1 MVASMT
7 ARKPAPRSKGSFKLP
22 ARAFSLRGLGLALLP
37 FLAAGCATSM
47 SGVVVKPDGSKLTQP
62 DVVVYTS
69 PRTESV
75 RADNDG
81 EFKISKNVIDE
92 SEYTLI
98 AEDKDGNMGYV
109 RSFKPKKGANKN
121 IVVRLSRE
129 IDGKDAVMEGGPN
142 EGNTTGLG
150 EKILKSSP

>member
-1 MVASMT
+1 MKAVTSMKFKFSNSKFIHLRKNSLVMV
-7 ARKPAPRSKGSFKLP
+7 
-22 ARAFSLRGLGLALLP
+22 FSLLLP
-37 FLAAGCATSM
+37 LLFIGCGTTM
-47 SGVVVKPDGSKLTQP
+47 SGRVVKPDGSELTDP
-62 DVVVYTS
+62 NVVVYTS

-75 RADNDG
+75 HAGKDG
-81 EFKISKNVIDE
+81 TFKIGSNVVDE
-92 SEYTLI
+92 NEYTLI

-109 RSFKPKKGANKN
+109 KGFKPKKGANKN

-142 EGNTTGLG
+142 EGSTTGMG

>member
-7 ARKPAPRSKGSFKLP
+7 AKKPALRSTGWFKAA
-22 ARAFSLRGLGLALLP
+22 ARASGLPGLGLALLP
-37 FLAAGCATSM
+37 FLMAGCATSM
-47 SGVVVKPDGSKLTQP
+47 SGVVVKPDGSKLTEP
-62 DVVVYTS
+62 DVVVYTD
-69 PRTESV
+69 SV
-75 RADNDG
+75 RADKDG
-81 EFKISKNVIDE
+81 EFKISKNVLEE

-121 IVVRLSRE
+121 IIVRLSRE

-142 EGNTTGLG
+142 EGNTSGLG

>member
-7 ARKPAPRSKGSFKLP
+7 ARKPASRSKGSYKLS

-37 FLAAGCATSM
+37 LLAAGCATSM

-150 EKILKSSP
+150 EKILKPSP

>member
-1 MVASMT
+1 MAHTT
-7 ARKPAPRSKGSFKLP
+7 ARKRN
-22 ARAFSLRGLGLALLP
+22 GLGWGMLLAPLL
-37 FLAAGCATSM
+37 LAACGTTM
-47 SGVVVKPDGSKLTQP
+47 SGHVVKPDGSGLTDP
-62 DVVVYTS
+62 NVVVYTS

-75 RADNDG
+75 RVGKDG
-81 EFKISKNVIDE
+81 TFKLGKGVIE
-92 SEYTLI
+92 ENEYTLI

-109 RSFKPKKGANKN
+109 RSFKPKKGSNTN
-121 IVVRLSRE
+121 IIVRMSRE

>member
-1 MVASMT
+1 MVASKT
-7 ARKPAPRSKGSFKLP
+7 ARII
-22 ARAFSLRGLGLALLP
+22 LALLP
-37 FLAAGCATSM
+37 FLVAGCGTTM
-47 SGVVVKPDGSKLTQP
+47 SGVVVKPDGSKLTEP

-75 RADNDG
+75 RVDKGGD
-81 EFKISKNVIDE
+81 FKIATGVVEEN
-92 SEYTLI
+92 EYTLI

-109 RSFKPKKGANKN
+109 RSFKPKKGSNKN

-142 EGNTTGLG
+142 EGNTSGLG

>member
-1 MVASMT
+1 MVARTMPRMT
-7 ARKPAPRSKGSFKLP
+7 AARSEVTAGGPAW
-22 ARAFSLRGLGLALLP
+22 ARCLVLLP
-37 FLAAGCATSM
+37 LLLAGCGTTM
-47 SGVVVKPDGSKLTQP
+47 SGVVVKPDGSKLTEP

-75 RADNDG
+75 RVDRDG
-81 EFKISKNVIDE
+81 DFKISENVME
-92 SEYTLI
+92 NGEYTLI

-109 RSFKPKKGANKN
+109 RSFRPKKGSNKN

-129 IDGKDAVMEGGPN
+129 IDGKDAVMEGGPS

>member
-1 MVASMT
+1 MVARNIASIP
-7 ARKPAPRSKGSFKLP
+7 ARKA
-22 ARAFSLRGLGLALLP
+22 AGLAWGLALMPVL
-37 FLAAGCATSM
+37 LAGCGTTM
-47 SGVVVKPDGSKLTQP
+47 SGVVVKPDGSKLTEP
-62 DVVVYTS
+62 SVVVYTS

-75 RADNDG
+75 RVTKEGD
-81 EFKISKNVIDE
+81 FKIGKNVIE
-92 SEYTLI
+92 ENEYTLI

-109 RSFKPKKGANKN
+109 RAFKPKKGSNKN

-142 EGNTTGLG
+142 EGNTSGLG

>member
-1 MVASMT
+1 MAQLA
-7 ARKPAPRSKGSFKLP
+7 ARKRNGMGWGLILAP
-22 ARAFSLRGLGLALLP
+22 LL
-37 FLAAGCATSM
+37 LAGCGTTM
-47 SGVVVKPDGSKLTQP
+47 SGHVVKPDGSRLTEP
-62 DVVVYTS
+62 NVVVYTS

-75 RADNDG
+75 RVGKDG
-81 EFKISKNVIDE
+81 AFKLGKNVIE
-92 SEYTLI
+92 ENEYTLI

-109 RSFKPKKGANKN
+109 RSFKPKKGSNKN

>member
-1 MVASMT
+1 MAQT
-7 ARKPAPRSKGSFKLP
+7 AARKRNGIGW
-22 ARAFSLRGLGLALLP
+22 GLFLMPLL
-37 FLAAGCATSM
+37 LAGCGTTM
-47 SGVVVKPDGSKLTQP
+47 SGHVVKPDGSGLTEP
-62 DVVVYTS
+62 NVVVYTS

-75 RADNDG
+75 RVSKDG
-81 EFKISKNVIDE
+81 AFTLSKNVIE
-92 SEYTLI
+92 ENEYTLI

-109 RSFKPKKGANKN
+109 RSFKPKKGSNKN
-121 IVVRLSRE
+121 IILRLSRE

>member
-7 ARKPAPRSKGSFKLP
+7 ARKHASRSKV
-22 ARAFSLRGLGLALLP
+22 AALGLALLP
-37 FLAAGCATSM
+37 FLVAGCGTTM
-47 SGVVVKPDGSKLTQP
+47 SGVVVKPDGSKLTDP

-75 RADNDG
+75 RVDRDG
-81 EFKISKNVIDE
+81 DFKIGKGVTEEN
-92 SEYTLI
+92 EYTLI

-109 RSFKPKKGANKN
+109 RSFKPKKGSNKN
-121 IVVRLSRE
+121 IIVRLSRE

-142 EGNTTGLG
+142 EGNTSGLG

>member
-1 MVASMT
+1 MFACIKSALKTTVM
-7 ARKPAPRSKGSFKLP
+7 P
-22 ARAFSLRGLGLALLP
+22 LGLALVP
-37 FLAAGCATSM
+37 FLLAGCGTTM

-75 RADNDG
+75 RADKDG
-81 EFKISKNVIDE
+81 EFKISKGVVEEN
-92 SEYTLI
+92 EYTLI

-109 RSFKPKKGANKN
+109 RAFKPKKGANKN

-129 IDGKDAVMEGGPN
+129 IDGKDAVMEGGPS

>member
-1 MVASMT
+1 MAHLAQNAAKT
-7 ARKPAPRSKGSFKLP
+7 RN
-22 ARAFSLRGLGLALLP
+22 GLGWGLLLAPLL
-37 FLAAGCATSM
+37 LAGCGTTM
-47 SGVVVKPDGSKLTQP
+47 SGHVVKPDGSGLTDP
-62 DVVVYTS
+62 NVVVYTS

-75 RADNDG
+75 RVGKDG
-81 EFKISKNVIDE
+81 NFKIASNVIDDN
-92 SEYTLI
+92 EYTLI

-121 IVVRLSRE
+121 IVLRLSRE